1 MLKHFCSNWNVELER
16 RAFIATSFDPN
27 LHSTT
32 ETKVASL
39 NLPEVVIMKSLI
51 RTLVVASTLAAP
63 AIAFAQETQP
73 LTRAQVRNELIEL
86 EQAGYDPMT
95 YDYAKSLQDAEAKIA
110 RQHERDGQTGS
121 GSKQVMSEADAHS
134 PLNVTRK

>member
-1 MLKHFCSNWNVELER
+1 MLRHFCSSWNVELAR
-16 RAFIATSFDPN
+16 RVFIAMSSGPK

-51 RTLVVASTLAAP
+51 RTLVVATALAAP

-86 EQAGYDPMT
+86 EQAGYDPMD
-95 YDYAKSLQDAEAKIA
+95 YDSAKSLQAAEAKIA
-110 RQHERDGQTGS
+110 RRHELDAQAGS
-121 GSKQVMSEADAHS
+121 GSKQVMSQADAHS